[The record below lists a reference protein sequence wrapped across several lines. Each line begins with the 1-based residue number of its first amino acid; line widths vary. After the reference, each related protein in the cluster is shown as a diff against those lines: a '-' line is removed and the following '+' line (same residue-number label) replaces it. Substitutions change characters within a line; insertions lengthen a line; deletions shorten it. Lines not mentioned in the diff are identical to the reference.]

1 MPTLT
6 PAQRK
11 RARKNLNRKILSH
24 EWRDYSNCRG

>member
-1 MPTLT
+1 MALT

-11 RARKNLNRKILSH
+11 RALKKQNRKILSH